1 MNLNTAL
8 VGTNAVFFYM
18 ESFMRPNCERFV
30 THGERSFI
38 LFGDP
43 TATRRFGFSVFPDG
57 SFGLA
62 ILAVFAS
69 DSASDFT
76 AYQLDDESCEPDFIE
91 VLGRRAAQCI
101 VTEAMYVL
109 PAGLTKYG
117 AFKFG
122 TGKTR
127 KTLVRVLKPITY
139 LEG

>member
-1 MNLNTAL
+1 
-8 VGTNAVFFYM
+8 
-18 ESFMRPNCERFV
+18 MRPNCERFV

-43 TATRRFGFSVFPDG
+43 TATRRFGFSVFPDD

-69 DSASDFT
+69 GSASGSASDCFT
-76 AYQLDDESCEPDFIE
+76 CYQLEDETCEPDFIE
-91 VLGRRAAQCI
+91 VLDRRPAQCI

-109 PAGLTKYG
+109 PAGLAKYG

-122 TGKTR
+122 TGKTI
-127 KTLVRVLKPITY
+127 KTLVRVLKPIAY

>member
-1 MNLNTAL
+1 
-8 VGTNAVFFYM
+8 
-18 ESFMRPNCERFV
+18 MRPNCERFV

-38 LFGDP
+38 LFGDS
-43 TATRRFGFSVFPDG
+43 TATRRFGFSVFPDD

-69 DSASDFT
+69 GSTSDCFIS
-76 AYQLDDESCEPDFIE
+76 YQLEDENCEPDFIE

-109 PAGLTKYG
+109 PAGLAKYG
-117 AFKFG
+117 DFKFG

-127 KTLVRVLKPITY
+127 KALVRVLKPIAY

>member
-1 MNLNTAL
+1 
-8 VGTNAVFFYM
+8 
-18 ESFMRPNCERFV
+18 MRPNCERFV

>member
-1 MNLNTAL
+1 
-8 VGTNAVFFYM
+8 
-18 ESFMRPNCERFV
+18 MRPNCERFV
-30 THGERSFI
+30 THDERSFI

-43 TATRRFGFSVFPDG
+43 TATRRFGFSVFPDD
-57 SFGLA
+57 SFGSV

-69 DSASDFT
+69 GSASDCFLS
-76 AYQLDDESCEPDFIE
+76 YQLEDENCEPDFIE

-109 PAGLTKYG
+109 PAGLAKYG
-117 AFKFG
+117 ACKFG

-127 KTLVRVLKPITY
+127 KTLVRVLKPIAY

>member
-1 MNLNTAL
+1 
-8 VGTNAVFFYM
+8 
-18 ESFMRPNCERFV
+18 MRPNCERFV

-38 LFGDP
+38 LFGDS
-43 TATRRFGFSVFPDG
+43 TATRRFGFSVFPDD

-69 DSASDFT
+69 GSASDCFLS
-76 AYQLDDESCEPDFIE
+76 YQLEDENCEPDFIE

-101 VTEAMYVL
+101 VTEAMYTL
-109 PAGLTKYG
+109 PAGLAKYG

-127 KTLVRVLKPITY
+127 KTLVRVLKPIAY